1 MPTEEEFLAK
11 YSLDK
16 YEQPSVTSDIAVFR
30 IRKENEESYRQDP
43 TTHLCLLL
51 VKRKDHPFQNH
62 WALPGG
68 FLRPNETIEECA
80 LREVKEETNVVP
92 VSLMQ
97 FGLFSEPGR
106 DPRGWIIST
115 AFTSILSEDSVKAV
129 GGDDALDAKW
139 FDISFDMC
147 EKGVY
152 NLVLKHDE
160 ITLNAILKET
170 RSRFGKT
177 DFEIIDS
184 GTLAFDHARII
195 GSALSLLRSD
205 AKDFDIIF
213 DFLPEKFTLTA
224 LQRVQ
229 ETILNISI
237 LPANFRRKVS
247 NYIEETDEFTSGAG
261 HRPAQLF
268 VRKK

>member
-1 MPTEEEFLAK
+1 MQSEKEFLDE
-11 YSLDK
+11 YRMDE
-16 YEQPSVTSDIAVFR
+16 YERPSVTSDIAVFR
-30 IRKENEESYRQDP
+30 IRKENEENYRQDP
-43 TTHLCLLL
+43 TARLCLLL
-51 VKRKDHPFQNH
+51 VKRKGHPYLNH

-80 LREVKEETNVVP
+80 LRETKEETNVSP

-97 FGLFSEPGR
+97 FGVFSEPGR
-106 DPRGWIIST
+106 DPRGWIISN
-115 AFTSILSEDSVKAV
+115 AFTSILSEDSVQTI
-129 GGDDALDAKW
+129 GGDDASDAKW
-139 FDISFDMC
+139 FDISFDPM
-147 EKGVY
+147 ENGIFE
-152 NLVLKHDE
+152 LTLKHDD
-160 ITLNAILKET
+160 IVLKAVLKE
-170 RSRFGKT
+170 RSSRFGKT
-177 DFEIIDS
+177 EFDIIDS
-184 GTLAFDHARII
+184 GTLAFDHAKII
-195 GSALSLLRSD
+195 GTALTSLRSA

-247 NYIEETDEFTSGAG
+247 NYIKETDEFTSGAG

-268 VRKK
+268 TRKK